1 MVESV
6 EKCAIFCDRVDASER
21 GTTTYAVVP
30 PDVPYAVPPPIEVPE
45 VPYLREKWSDQ

>member
-1 MVESV
+1 MSIVTAV

-21 GTTTYAVVP
+21 GTTTYAV
-30 PDVPYAVPPPIEVPE
+30 PPPIEVPE